1 MAIYYIE
8 TTIPSFYHEVRSE
21 PSMVARRDWT
31 RRWYDV
37 AITSDR
43 IVSSAA
49 VLDELQRGDFPG
61 LDDCLA
67 MLDTIEMLE
76 LNNPVFEIVEACLAN
91 KLMPFDPLGDALHL
105 ALASYHRCDFLVTWN
120 CQHLANANKFGQ
132 IRRIN
137 GMLGL
142 YTPELVTPMELLG
155 EDIEL

>member
-1 MAIYYIE
+1 MSVYYIE

-31 RRWYDV
+31 RRWFDV
-37 AITSDR
+37 AVISDR
-43 IVSSAA
+43 IVSSVA
-49 VLDELQRGDFPG
+49 VLDELRRGDFPG
-61 LDDCLA
+61 RDDCLA

-76 LNNPVFEIVEACLAN
+76 LDDPVFEIVEAYLAN
-91 KLMPFDPLGDALHL
+91 KLMPSDPFGDALHL

-120 CQHLANANKFGQ
+120 CLHLANANKFGQ

-137 GMLGL
+137 GILGL

-155 EDIEL
+155 GNVGP